1 MSHHVI
7 RRLTVA
13 VALLFAVSSPVF
25 ALCSSHTVRGAW
37 AFQNQGT
44 VMMPAPGYPMP
55 VPVPFV
61 SLGIMDIDAQGTF
74 SIKATI
80 SVGGQVQD
88 VETSGTLLVSHDCT
102 ITATDA
108 LGGTAQ
114 GMILDEGREMRMMA
128 TAFPLGPSTNM
139 AYFRR
144 IARGDPRCSNATVR
158 GVYRGTGVGTF
169 MVPVPGQPQPVP
181 MPFSGVFTSVFDGDG
196 GGDVTATSSLA
207 GTIADVTFSDV
218 SMIVNRDCTATL
230 TYTGVVKQLPGQLFT
245 GTLKY
250 IVLDHGDGLIGMEV
264 ESNIGLPIELESHT
278 RVSRL
283 RSGFEW

>member
-1 MSHHVI
+1 MSHDIV
-7 RRLTVA
+7 RRFAIT
-13 VALLFAVSSPVF
+13 VALLLAISSPAF
-25 ALCSSHTVRGAW
+25 ALCTPHLVRGAW
-37 AFQNQGT
+37 AFQNQGS

-55 VPVPFV
+55 VPVPFA
-61 SLGIMDIDAQGTF
+61 SLGIMDIDAQGSF
-74 SIKATI
+74 ALRATI

-88 VETSGTLLVSHDCT
+88 IETSGTLEVNHDCT
-102 ITATDA
+102 LTATDA

-114 GMILDEGREMRMMA
+114 GMILNEGREMRMMA

-144 IARGDPRCSNATVR
+144 IARGGPRCSNATVR

-181 MPFSGVFTSVFDGDG
+181 MPFSGMFTSVFDGEG

-230 TYTGVVKQLPGQLFT
+230 RYTGVVAQLPGQVFS

-250 IVLDHGDGLIGMEV
+250 IVLDHGDQLIGMEV

-278 RVSRL
+278 RVSRM
-283 RSGFEW
+283 RPGVER